1 MKWLK
6 EWAKPV
12 FVVSVIG
19 ILANCASQQFDD
31 MNQRFDDFSQRFDDM
46 NHRFDDVDQRFDD
59 VDQRFVRM
67 DSRLRILEQRTFEMN
82 TRLSRIEGHL
92 GIPSAVADNKAPS
105 TGRKESDN
113 DRNIP

>member
-19 ILANCASQQFDD
+19 ILASCASQ
-31 MNQRFDDFSQRFDDM
+31 
-46 NHRFDDVDQRFDD
+46 RFDDVDQRFDD

-67 DSRLRILEQRTFEMN
+67 DNRLRVLAQSTFEMN
-82 TRLSRIEGHL
+82 TRLSRIEGHW
-92 GIPSAVADNKAPS
+92 GIPAAVPDNEIPP
-105 TGRKESDN
+105 TGSKVTKN
-113 DRNIP
+113 DRNIR

>member
-19 ILANCASQQFDD
+19 ILANCASQ
-31 MNQRFDDFSQRFDDM
+31 
-46 NHRFDDVDQRFDD
+46 RFDDVYQRFDD
-59 VDQRFVRM
+59 VDQRFVRI
-67 DSRLRILEQRTFEMN
+67 DNRLRVLDRRTFEMN

-92 GIPSAVADNKAPS
+92 GIPAPVPDNETSP
-105 TGRKESDN
+105 TGSKEMDN
-113 DRNIP
+113 DRNVPR

>member
-19 ILANCASQQFDD
+19 VLANCASQ
-31 MNQRFDDFSQRFDDM
+31 RFD
-46 NHRFDDVDQRFDD
+46 NVDQRFDN

-67 DSRLRILEQRTFEMN
+67 DSRIRVIEQRTFEMN

-92 GIPSAVADNKAPS
+92 GIPAAV
-105 TGRKESDN
+105 SDN
-113 DRNIP
+113 E

>member
-19 ILANCASQQFDD
+19 ILANCASQRFDD
-31 MNQRFDDFSQRFDDM
+31 MNQRFDDM
-46 NHRFDDVDQRFDD
+46 NQRFDD

-67 DSRLRILEQRTFEMN
+67 DNRLRVLDRRTYEMN
-82 TRLSRIEGHL
+82 TRLSRIEGHM
-92 GIPSAVADNKAPS
+92 GIPAPVPDNETSS
-105 TGRKESDN
+105 TGSKEMDN
-113 DRNIP
+113 DHDIP

>member
-19 ILANCASQQFDD
+19 ILANCASQRIDD
-31 MNQRFDDFSQRFDDM
+31 FNQRFDDINQRFDEI
-46 NHRFDDVDQRFDD
+46 NQRFDDVDQRFDD

-67 DSRLRILEQRTFEMN
+67 DNRLRVLEQRTFEMN

-92 GIPSAVADNKAPS
+92 GIPAALPDNEIPP
-105 TGRKESDN
+105 TGSKETKN
-113 DRNIP
+113 DHNIP

>member
-19 ILANCASQQFDD
+19 ILANCASQ
-31 MNQRFDDFSQRFDDM
+31 RFDDVDQ
-46 NHRFDDVDQRFDD
+46 RFDDVDQRFDD

-67 DSRLRILEQRTFEMN
+67 DNRLRVLEQRTFEMN

-92 GIPSAVADNKAPS
+92 GIPAALPDNEIPP
-105 TGRKESDN
+105 TGSKETEN
-113 DRNIP
+113 DHNIP